1 MENLVAAEL
10 HQLEREGRLL
20 PGDVVDRARPPDS
33 PLHQFFEW
41 DESEAAEQYRRIQAA
56 RLIRSVKLEIKTT
69 TITLA
74 VPAYVRD
81 PSLGTRPTEYLS
93 FARVQSDEEKQRALL
108 IDEMKRVGYAM
119 KRAKTLATAFGL
131 SDRIVA
137 IDELAASIIGQI
149 SNPGRD
155 PGDLA
160 DQPPEG
166 EA

>member
-1 MENLVAAEL
+1 MDTVVVTEL
-10 HQLEREGRLL
+10 HQLERQGRLL
-20 PGDVVDRARPPDS
+20 PGDVVDRARPDDS
-33 PLHQFFEW
+33 PLHQHFEW
-41 DESEAAEQYRRIQAA
+41 KDGVAAEQYRLIQAA

-81 PSLGTRPTEYLS
+81 PSLGTRPTEYLA

-119 KRAKTLATAFGL
+119 KRAKTLATVFGL

-149 SNPGRD
+149 SS

-160 DQPPEG
+160 DKPPEG